1 MRSPRPGRELLY
13 LALIGLGVTAPV
25 RLSLGAIAEPSTA
38 ECTTC
43 CPEKDALC
51 VVCAE
56 DCITKA
62 NAYDRGGGS
71 CTSES

>member
-1 MRSPRPGRELLY
+1 MSFPKLR
-13 LALIGLGVTAPV
+13 LAALSIAVLASGTFAPV
-25 RLSLGAIAEPSTA
+25 RFSAGSIAEAATA

-56 DCITKA
+56 DCITKT

-71 CTSES
+71 CTNDS

>member
-1 MRSPRPGRELLY
+1 MHFPRFRRPLLY
-13 LALIGLGVTAPV
+13 PALIAVGVLAPATFAA
-25 RLSLGAIAEPSTA
+25 GARAAPSTA

-56 DCITKA
+56 DCITKTH
-62 NAYDRGGGS
+62 AYDRGSGK
-71 CTSES
+71 CTNES